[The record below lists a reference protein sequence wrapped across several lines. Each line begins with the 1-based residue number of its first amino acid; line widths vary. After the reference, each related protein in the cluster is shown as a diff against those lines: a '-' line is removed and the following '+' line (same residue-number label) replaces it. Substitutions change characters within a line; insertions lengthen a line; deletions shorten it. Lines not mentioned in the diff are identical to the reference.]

1 MILESFLF
9 KKRKREEINFWSL
22 KRKIIKLQVLEA
34 VKSQKKFWRDFESLS
49 KSKKLKIVKVQSQ
62 IKTQLF
68 KQKLK
73 QQSNVQSQI
82 KTLPFRGKLRV

>member
-1 MILESFLF
+1 M
-9 KKRKREEINFWSL
+9 
-22 KRKIIKLQVLEA
+22 
-34 VKSQKKFWRDFESLS
+34 KSQKKFWRDFESLS
-49 KSKKLKIVKVQSQ
+49 KSKKLKIVKGQSQ

-68 KQKLK
+68 KRKLK